1 MFTEEE
7 KQGVLDSMS
16 MAQKK
21 IDEKLMSDAVTQ
33 NSVEFEY
40 WQIRKEKL
48 ESAIESWNF
57 IMNF

>member
-16 MAQKK
+16 KAQKK
-21 IDEKLMSDAVTQ
+21 IDEKLVSDAVTQ
-33 NSVEFEY
+33 NSEEFKY

-57 IMNF
+57 IMNS